1 MYTVGEKTPP
11 NSRERG
17 KPEQVRVK
25 KRSWGRES
33 PFDPLGQLYIGWEG
47 GGNLAPAP
55 WWVQYLQIGP
65 WAAT

>member
-1 MYTVGEKTPP
+1 MQQREGEGTTQESE
-11 NSRERG
+11 NADHE
-17 KPEQVRVK
+17 
-25 KRSWGRES
+25 GRES

>member
-25 KRSWGRES
+25 KCSWGRES